1 MTTIPPERVKELR
14 KRASNYGS
22 LPESTVNDILDDYSV
37 LKAEVKRLNTWHSTL
52 SEAWKARAEKAE
64 AENEKLRNE
73 QALSDKA
80 WDIQR
85 DKLEKAEA
93 ESDGWTEVLED
104 AANKHLRNLDKIA
117 RLEAELA
124 VILDAHT
131 AMQTELA
138 TLRCEAATL
147 RAEREE
153 LKMMHRGTE
162 EARYKL
168 EAELALGN
176 KAWDIKQKQLE
187 EARAELAKHAPLMT
201 SKEEQALNQ
210 IAEEPHTHPECPTTD
225 EEWEAE
231 RNCRHCQAVEALD
244 HAWEEIRNTAHRLDR
259 AALALKMEKK

>member
-1 MTTIPPERVKELR
+1 MTTIPPSARPNITAV
-14 KRASNYGS
+14 
-22 LPESTVNDILDDYSV
+22 LDDYAA
-37 LKAEVKRLNTWHSTL
+37 LKAEVERLNTWHSTL

-187 EARAELAKHAPLMT
+187 EARAELAKVAPLIEAAMGAT
-201 SKEEQALNQ
+201 LYDSEAPGVTLLEFSEL
-210 IAEEPHTHPECPTTD
+210 D
-225 EEWEAE
+225 EEAIL
-231 RNCRHCQAVEALD
+231 RS
-244 HAWEEIRNTAHRLDR
+244 
-259 AALALKMEKK
+259 ALALREEKK

>member
-14 KRASNYGS
+14 EW
-22 LPESTVNDILDDYSV
+22 LEDVCFNDQAEVLGDIPKDLLVILDDY
-37 LKAEVKRLNTWHSTL
+37 EEMR
-52 SEAWKARAEKAE
+52 EWKDRAEKAE

-168 EAELALGN
+168 EAELA
-176 KAWDIKQKQLE
+176 KQAPLIQAAVGATLYDSEAPGVTLLEFSELDE
-187 EARAELAKHAPLMT
+187 EAILR
-201 SKEEQALNQ
+201 S
-210 IAEEPHTHPECPTTD
+210 
-225 EEWEAE
+225 
-231 RNCRHCQAVEALD
+231 
-244 HAWEEIRNTAHRLDR
+244 
-259 AALALKMEKK
+259 ALALREGK